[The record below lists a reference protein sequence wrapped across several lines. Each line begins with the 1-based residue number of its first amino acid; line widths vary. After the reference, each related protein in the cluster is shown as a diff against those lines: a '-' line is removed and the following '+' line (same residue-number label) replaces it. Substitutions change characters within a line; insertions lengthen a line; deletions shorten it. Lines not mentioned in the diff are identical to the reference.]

1 MKHFE
6 LSPREIEIV
15 NEVAKGKTNQQIA
28 DEKSISLNTVKTHL
42 KNVFQKT
49 NSRNRVELT
58 IKVQNR
64 IIN

>member
-49 NSRNRVELT
+49 NSRNRVELI
-58 IKVQNR
+58 IKVQN
-64 IIN
+64 IKNS